1 MSKRFALLTTGLTA
15 AALLSLTAF
24 PALAA
29 RSTQTT
35 EDEAKAIALK
45 NAGIKESDTA
55 WLKVQSDTDDGRS
68 IYEVK
73 FFTDGYAEYEYEI
86 LAENGKIITIEYD
99 AEAPIS
105 RTQTRKTKNSRK
117 TLENAKAIALSHAGL
132 KEDSVTFT
140 KTETDY
146 DDGVQLYEI
155 EFITE
160 DKIEYEFE
168 IDASTGMILAWSYD
182 AEKALTAASEAS
194 GKSGT
199 ASKAGSMESAKE
211 LALKTAGL
219 TERQVTWGRVKED
232 YDDGRLIYEGKFFCG
247 ELEYEFEVDAAS
259 MTLID
264 WDMENIY
271 D

>member
-1 MSKRFALLTTGLTA
+1 MSKQFAILTTSLTA

-29 RSTQTT
+29 KNTQTT
-35 EDEAKAIALK
+35 ESEAKAIALK

-55 WLKVQSDTDDGRS
+55 WLKVQSDTDDGRN

-73 FFTDGYAEYEYEI
+73 FFTGGYAEYEYEI
-86 LAENGKIITIEYD
+86 LAENGKIIKIEYD

-105 RTQTRKTKNSRK
+105 RSQTGKTKTSRK
-117 TLENAKAIALSHAGL
+117 TLENAKSIALSHAGL

-140 KTETDY
+140 KAETDY
-146 DDGVQLYEI
+146 DDGMQLYEI
-155 EFITE
+155 EFTTE

-182 AEKALTAASEAS
+182 AEKTLTAASEE
-194 GKSGT
+194 SGT
-199 ASKAGSMESAKE
+199 ASKAGSMEDAKK

-219 TERQVTWGRVKED
+219 TGKQITWGRVKED
-232 YDDGRLIYEGKFFCG
+232 YDDGRLIYEGKFFYG
-247 ELEYEFEVDAAS
+247 ELEYEFEIDAAS

-264 WDMENIY
+264 WDVENIY